1 MPCAH
6 WCIVADDDLAV
17 GLRHVVPAAELDWK
31 FSTSGGPGGQHANRS
46 NTRAELKFDLAS
58 SHSFSEQERS
68 LMLDQI
74 RHADGVVTVVV
85 DESRSQFRNR
95 QLARKR
101 LAEMLLASM
110 IRPTPRRRTKPS
122 RGQRQARLNQKRRT
136 SEKKSLRKR
145 PDYDK

>member
-1 MPCAH
+1 M
-6 WCIVADDDLAV
+6 ADEDLKV
-17 GLRHVVPAAELDWK
+17 GLRHVVPAAELEWK

-46 NTRAELKFDLAS
+46 NTRAELRFDLKTTSTFAE
-58 SHSFSEQERS
+58 HERS

-74 RHADGVVTVVV
+74 RHADGIVAVVV

-101 LAEMLLASM
+101 LAEMLLTAM

-122 RGQRQARLNQKRRT
+122 RSQRQRRLNEKKQR
-136 SEKKSLRKR
+136 SEKKGLRK
-145 PDYDK
+145 PPEYDK

>member
-1 MPCAH
+1 M
-6 WCIVADDDLAV
+6 ADEDLKV
-17 GLRHVVPAAELDWK
+17 GLRHVVSAAELEWK

-46 NTRAELKFDLAS
+46 NTRAELRFDLKTTS
-58 SHSFSEQERS
+58 SFAEHERS

-74 RHADGVVTVVV
+74 RHADGIVAVVV

-101 LAEMLLASM
+101 LAEMLLTAM

-122 RGQRQARLNQKRRT
+122 RSQRQRRLNEKKQR
-136 SEKKSLRKR
+136 SEKKGLRK
-145 PDYDK
+145 PPEYDK